1 VKDKTIDNLQAE
13 NNELRQG
20 EATIEELEE
29 TLHSAQYALDKST
42 GDRFKLENNFKIQ
55 VDNDAI
61 VINSLKNEGID
72 LKHSLADR
80 NEEIARLRSTMSN
93 LKYTVDLKRGDAH
106 HLGEDNDHLKDVAA
120 RLDRDLKIES
130 ETNNELRSEFEIIDA
145 SNKHLDFDIKNSRNR
160 IRTLEAENDESR
172 GHQDSLNRD
181 IDDLEPRIR
190 EVTAQISL
198 LDSRCRAFGEDLADI
213 EGWVGDLAGKYDAER
228 DMYERI
234 HADLMKENDRSLALQ
249 EDHKRLVDAIE
260 CARGDLDGLRR
271 EADDLNEKVRLVTSS
286 NADLE
291 YQLAELKRHID
302 VLSKQ
307 NQDLNIELEEIL
319 DWDRRVREEIERR
332 STIVEKQRKN
342 DEDLKRSMSDVTRT
356 MAIKFV
362 TKSPTRD
369 SPTRG

>member
-1 VKDKTIDNLQAE
+1 
-13 NNELRQG
+13 
-20 EATIEELEE
+20 
-29 TLHSAQYALDKST
+29 
-42 GDRFKLENNFKIQ
+42 LENNFKIQ

-61 VINSLKNEGID
+61 TINSLKNEGID
-72 LKHSLADR
+72 LKHCLADR

-106 HLGEDNDHLKDVAA
+106 HLGEDNDHLKDVAS
-120 RLDRDLKIES
+120 RLDRDLKIEA
-130 ETNNELRSEFEIIDA
+130 EVNNGLRNEFETVDA
-145 SNKHLDFDIKNSRNR
+145 ANKDLDHDIKNHR
-160 IRTLEAENDESR
+160 IRIRALEGENDESR
-172 GHQDSLNRD
+172 GHQDNLNRD
-181 IDDLEPRIR
+181 IDDVEPRIR
-190 EVTAQISL
+190 EVTAQINL
-198 LDSRCRAFGEDLADI
+198 LDKRCRGFGEDLAHV

-234 HADLMKENDRSLALQ
+234 HADLMKENDRGIALQ

-260 CARGDLDGLRR
+260 NARADLDALRR

-307 NQDLNIELEEIL
+307 NQDLNVELEEIL

-342 DEDLKRSMSDVTRT
+342 DEDLKRSMTDVTRS
-356 MAIKFV
+356 MATKFL
-362 TKSPTRD
+362 TRSPTRD
-369 SPTRG
+369 